1 MQDNY
6 VDYDQTLRQ
15 SMKNIAKDAVS
26 MKAYTDLHV
35 AATQNGEL
43 SMKVKELMAV
53 SIAIATRC
61 EGCLTYHLRNALEEG
76 ATAKEVYEAADV
88 AIMMGGGPAV
98 VYAALLDEML
108 PQFQEALGNS

>member
-1 MQDNY
+1 MQENY
-6 VDYDQTLRQ
+6 VDYDKKLRQ
-15 SMKNIAKDAVS
+15 SMKKMAQNAAS
-26 MKAYTDLHV
+26 MKPYTELHI
-35 AATQNGEL
+35 AAVNNGEL
-43 SMKVKELMAV
+43 SMKIKELMAM

-61 EGCLTYHLRNALEEG
+61 EGCMTYHLRNALEEG

-108 PQFQEALGNS
+108 PQFQQVAQ